1 MSASPMRLLDLQR
14 WWLAAL
20 AALVLSA
27 ASPRALGLDA
37 PLTAADPVLEAHL
50 RSLAQELR
58 CLVCQ
63 NQTLADSH
71 AALADDLRAQMRAML
86 RAGASDD
93 EVRSFLTSRYGDV
106 VLYRP
111 PLRATTVALW
121 AGPAA
126 LLAAG
131 VLVLGATLRRRTRLP
146 EDCFEPDPE
155 HIAHE
160 SIS

>member
-1 MSASPMRLLDLQR
+1 
-14 WWLAAL
+14 
-20 AALVLSA
+20 
-27 ASPRALGLDA
+27 
-37 PLTAADPVLEAHL
+37 
-50 RSLAQELR
+50 
-58 CLVCQ
+58 
-63 NQTLADSH
+63 
-71 AALADDLRAQMRAML
+71 MRAML

-111 PLRATTVALW
+111 PLRASTVALW

-126 LLAAG
+126 LLVAG
-131 VLVLGATLRRRTRLP
+131 LLVLGATLRGRTHLP
-146 EDCFEPDPE
+146 DHRFEPDPE